1 MRRSIA
7 KASVITAL
15 NLLVFALVGTAM
27 LALTYQLTHEPIAR
41 SEEKEKLKLVTQIAP
56 AATYDN
62 DIIKDTAELP
72 ADKLLGND
80 DTTIAYLGH
89 MKDQPSIA
97 VMQIIAPDGYSGK
110 IRLIVSIRS
119 DGRIGGVRVISHKET
134 PGLGDYIEIA
144 KNKWITVFDGKS
156 LDDPKDSD
164 WKVKKD
170 GGQFDYMAGATI
182 TPRAVVKAVHK
193 ALQYYAQHR
202 DEMFANVGARR
213 NKVRQSATNLRLGGV
228 DTAVPLPPHEGEKK

>member
-7 KASVITAL
+7 KASVYTAL
-15 NLLVFALVGTAM
+15 NLLFFALIGTAM

-41 SEEKEKLKLVTQIAP
+41 SEEAEKLNMVTQIAP

-62 DIIKDTAELP
+62 DIIKDTAQLA

-80 DTTIAYLGH
+80 DMTIAYLGRL
-89 MKDQPSIA
+89 KGQPSI
-97 VMQIIAPDGYSGK
+97 VVLQVIAPDGYSGK
-110 IRLIVSIRS
+110 IRLIVAIRS
-119 DGRIGGVRVISHKET
+119 DGQGNGKIGGVRVISHKET

-144 KNKWITVFDGKS
+144 KNNWIAGFNDTS
-156 LDDPKDSD
+156 LEQPKDSG

-193 ALQYYAQHR
+193 ALQYFAQHR
-202 DEMFANVGARR
+202 DELFKQNPPA
-213 NKVRQSATNLRLGGV
+213 KVQTGQS
-228 DTAVPLPPHEGEKK
+228 EGEKQ

>member
-15 NLLVFALVGTAM
+15 NLLVFALIGTSL
-27 LALTYQLTHEPIAR
+27 LALTYQFTHEPIAR
-41 SEEKEKLKLVTQIAP
+41 SEEQEKLKLITQIAP
-56 AATYDN
+56 AETYDN
-62 DIIKDTAELP
+62 DILKDTAELA
-72 ADKLLGND
+72 ADRLLGND
-80 DTTIAYLGH
+80 NTTVAYLGRL
-89 MKDQPSIA
+89 KGDPSVA
-97 VMQIIAPDGYSGK
+97 VLQVIAPDGYSGK
-110 IRLIVSIRS
+110 ISLIVSIRS
-119 DGRIGGVRVISHKET
+119 DGSNNGKIGGVRVISHKET

-156 LDDPKDSD
+156 LSAPKDSD

-202 DEMFANVGARR
+202 DEIFANAGARR
-213 NKVRQSATNLRLGGV
+213 T
-228 DTAVPLPPHEGEKK
+228 VPPPIREGEKQ

>member
-1 MRRSIA
+1 MRRTMA

-15 NLLVFALVGTAM
+15 NLLFFALIGTAL
-27 LALTYQLTHEPIAR
+27 LAITYQLTHDPIVR

-56 AATYDN
+56 STTYDN
-62 DIIKDTAELP
+62 DIIKDTAELA

-80 DTTIAYLGH
+80 DTTVAYLGRLNG
-89 MKDQPSIA
+89 QPSIA
-97 VMQIIAPDGYSGK
+97 VLQVIAPDGYSGK
-110 IRLIVSIRS
+110 IRLIIAIHS

-144 KNKWITVFDGKS
+144 RNKWITGFDGTS
-156 LDDPKDSD
+156 LDNPKDSD

-170 GGQFDYMAGATI
+170 GGSFDYMAGATI

-193 ALQYYAQHR
+193 ALQYFAANR
-202 DEMFANVGARR
+202 DKLFAANTPTPPNHPLSGEEQR
-213 NKVRQSATNLRLGGV
+213 KPKGV
-228 DTAVPLPPHEGEKK
+228 DENKK